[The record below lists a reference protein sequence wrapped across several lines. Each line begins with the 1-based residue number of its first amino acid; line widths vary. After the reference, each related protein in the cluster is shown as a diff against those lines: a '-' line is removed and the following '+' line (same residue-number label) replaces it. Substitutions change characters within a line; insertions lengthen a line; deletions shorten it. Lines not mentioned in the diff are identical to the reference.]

1 MRPYSPHLTLISL
14 HIPKCAGQSFRK
26 VLEEFF
32 PSRIFF
38 HYFQQRNSL
47 PQKNPLT
54 PNTCIHGHF
63 NKTKGFGVDDYY
75 PEAEQFITVLRD
87 PLEAAISNYFYWK
100 TKARANQLKKGIITA
115 GSEDDYKDISDFF
128 RKRPRSNLLD
138 FMPGE
143 LTLENYKEII
153 QSRFVWI
160 GLVENFQP
168 GIDELAHILSVPPV
182 SIGRLNTSTR
192 DEELPREIEEE
203 FIRQNALE
211 FEIYNYI
218 NHFYLNNSINQE
230 SS

>member
-1 MRPYSPHLTLISL
+1 M
-14 HIPKCAGQSFRK
+14 
-26 VLEEFF
+26 
-32 PSRIFF
+32 
-38 HYFQQRNSL
+38 N
-47 PQKNPLT
+47 
-54 PNTCIHGHF
+54 
-63 NKTKGFGVDDYY
+63 DYY
-75 PEAEQFITVLRD
+75 PEAEQFITVLRN

-100 TKARANQLKKGIITA
+100 TKARANQLKNGIITA
-115 GSEDDYKDISDFF
+115 GSEHDYKDMPDFF

-160 GLVENFQP
+160 GLVENLQP
-168 GIDELAHILSVPPV
+168 GIDDLARILSVSPV

-192 DEELPREIEEE
+192 DEELPREIAEE

-218 NHFYLNNSINQE
+218 RNYYQNNSTNQE
-230 SS
+230 SN